1 MPTLSEPTIP
11 VPVTMPVPMMSLETL
26 NAMQTE
32 ALKIDRRGLPSASGM
47 ERLLLCNGSWQLE
60 RTVEIQE
67 SPSRSALDGT
77 MLHEILAG
85 LRPAEGLSERHQFVV
100 RRCHE
105 IVADLERQLEFPRD
119 AEGRRAIVEE
129 RFWYYDESHTELYSG
144 QMDYAVVIGSRGL
157 IVDYKTG
164 TGPVT
169 PTAANWQMRASAVLL
184 AHNFELDEVYVAI
197 VQPLAEQDAAVVRY
211 SREDLRRAEV
221 DILVGLRMANAA
233 DAARTPGD
241 RQCRY
246 CRAKALCPEVR
257 AQVLDLVPS
266 PTNGMSSTSKGAVV
280 LPTLSGQE
288 LSELLPKLDLVEKVI
303 REIRRQAKETLER
316 DPAAIEGY
324 RLREGAERRNVRDV
338 EEAFRRLSTIL
349 TPEQFAACCNLQIG
363 RLEEMLRA
371 VTGETQAR
379 SKEILDELLGETIDR
394 RPTDR
399 SIDRI
404 DRPDLRGRFE
414 D

>member
-1 MPTLSEPTIP
+1 MT
-11 VPVTMPVPMMSLETL
+11 SLETL
-26 NAMQTE
+26 NALQTE
-32 ALKIDRRGLPSASGM
+32 ALKIDRKGHPSASGM
-47 ERLLLCNGSWQLE
+47 ERLILCSGSWQLE
-60 RTVEIQE
+60 RTVEIHE
-67 SPSRSALDGT
+67 APSRSALDGS
-77 MLHEILAG
+77 MLHEVLAG
-85 LRPAEGLSERHQFVV
+85 LRPDTGLSERHQFVV

-105 IVADLERQLEFPRD
+105 IVEELERELAFPRD
-119 AEGRRAIVEE
+119 AEGRRVIVEE
-129 RFWYYDESHTELYSG
+129 RFWYYDEDHRELYSG
-144 QMDYAVVIGSRGL
+144 QMDYAAVIGSRGL

-184 AHNFELDEVYVAI
+184 AHNFELDEVFVAI
-197 VQPLAEQDAAVVRY
+197 VQPLAEQDTSVVRY

-221 DILVGLRMANAA
+221 DILVGLRMANAK

-257 AQVLDLVPS
+257 GEVLGLVPAS
-266 PTNGMSSTSKGAVV
+266 VASAGTLPRRQHVT

-288 LSELLPKLDLVEKVI
+288 LAELLPKLELAEKVI
-303 REIRRQAKETLER
+303 REIRRQAKDTLER
-316 DPAAIEGY
+316 DPTAIEGY
-324 RLREGAERRNVRDV
+324 RLREGSERRNVRDV
-338 EEAFRRLSTIL
+338 EEAYRRLKDIL
-349 TPEQFAACCNLQIG
+349 TPEQFAACCNVQLG

-371 VTGETQAR
+371 VTGESMAR
-379 SKEILDELLGETIDR
+379 SREILDELLGDTIDR

-404 DRPDLRGRFE
+404 DRPDMRGRFE